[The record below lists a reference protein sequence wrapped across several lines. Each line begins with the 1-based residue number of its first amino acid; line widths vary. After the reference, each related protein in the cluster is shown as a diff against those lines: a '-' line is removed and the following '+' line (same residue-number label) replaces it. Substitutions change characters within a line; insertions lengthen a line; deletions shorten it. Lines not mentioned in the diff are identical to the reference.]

1 MTNKERLERLK
12 RGELVE
18 DLLESTH
25 LSIQKEEELL
35 TLLASREQLSA
46 DEKYRLLQVLSLEG
60 KVVLSQRCEEGWFN
74 MYLTDPLPL
83 ANQMNTVNRQGFS
96 GIEQL
101 YPIMNQFIFKNG
113 TTKWWRM
120 VELYPLALKLVSLE
134 EKSYRL
140 CRYATRL
147 DSMCQWFSSY
157 HALEL
162 ICEYDR

>member
-83 ANQMNTVNRQGFS
+83 ANQMNAINRQGFS

-113 TTKWWRM
+113 TTNWWRM

-147 DSMCQWFSSY
+147 DSMCRWFSSY

-162 ICEYDR
+162 IAEYGG

>member
-1 MTNKERLERLK
+1 MTKKERLERLK
-12 RGELVE
+12 RGEWME

-35 TLLASREQLSA
+35 TLLASRGQLSA
-46 DEKYRLLQVLSLEG
+46 DEKHRLSQVLSLEG
-60 KVVLSQRCEEGWFN
+60 NVILSQRCEEGWFETH
-74 MYLTDPLPL
+74 LTHPSTLV
-83 ANQMNTVNRQGFS
+83 NQMNAVNRQGFS

-113 TTKWWRM
+113 TTNWWRM

-162 ICEYDR
+162 IREYDR